1 MVLNIRLAIS
11 IWGLAM
17 YIKIIGYLLSIAF
30 VALSWYVYII
40 YPSAPALIFAILVTV
55 VAIASNIRYY
65 VVNKKIDVAVI
76 KEKPIA
82 MIRFTLAA
90 IAFLSFIG
98 FAALNTTYG
107 GSAASD
113 ADAREH
119 YENYEIGSFYLS
131 DYGEFVE
138 VSEDIWKLMN
148 TAEKV
153 VFPLFIV
160 AFLWNF
166 IYVTK
171 QKGFKSM
178 YGHKK

>member
-1 MVLNIRLAIS
+1 MIVNIRLAIS
-11 IWGLAM
+11 VWGLAM

-40 YPSAPALIFAILVTV
+40 YPSVPALIFAILVSV
-55 VAIASNIRYY
+55 VTIAC
-65 VVNKKIDVAVI
+65 
-76 KEKPIA
+76 
-82 MIRFTLAA
+82 
-90 IAFLSFIG
+90 LSFLG
-98 FAALNTTYG
+98 FLGLNITYS

-113 ADAREH
+113 AYAREH

-131 DYGEFVE
+131 DHGDFVE

-166 IYVTK
+166 IAIVK
-171 QKGFKSM
+171 EKGLKSSFSR
-178 YGHKK
+178 K

>member
-1 MVLNIRLAIS
+1 
-11 IWGLAM
+11 M

-40 YPSAPALIFAILVTV
+40 YPSVPALIFAILVTAV
-55 VAIASNIRYY
+55 SIASSIRYY
-65 VVNKKIDVAVI
+65 VVNKKMDAPLV

-90 IAFLSFIG
+90 IAFLSFLG
-98 FAALNTTYG
+98 FLGLNVTYG

-113 ADAREH
+113 AYAREH

-131 DYGEFVE
+131 DHGEFVE
-138 VSEDIWKLMN
+138 VSEDIWQLMN

-166 IYVTK
+166 IAIVK
-171 QKGFKSM
+171 EKGLKSSFSR
-178 YGHKK
+178 K

>member
-1 MVLNIRLAIS
+1 MVVNIKLAIS

-40 YPSAPALIFAILVTV
+40 YPSTPALIFAILVTV

-65 VVNKKIDVAVI
+65 VANKKMDVAVI

-131 DYGEFVE
+131 DHGDFVE

-153 VFPLFIV
+153 VFPLFIL

-166 IYVTK
+166 IAVVK
-171 QKGFKSM
+171 EKGLKSSLSR
-178 YGHKK
+178 K

>member
-1 MVLNIRLAIS
+1 MIVNIKLAIC

-40 YPSAPALIFAILVTV
+40 YPSMPALIFAILVTV
-55 VAIASNIRYY
+55 VAIASSIRYY
-65 VVNKKIDVAVI
+65 VVNKKMDATMV

-90 IAFLSFIG
+90 IAFLSFLG
-98 FAALNTTYG
+98 FLGLNVTYG

-113 ADAREH
+113 AYARES

-131 DYGEFVE
+131 DHGNFVE
-138 VSEDIWKLMN
+138 VSEDIWQLMN
-148 TAEKV
+148 IAEKV

-166 IYVTK
+166 IAIVK
-171 QKGFKSM
+171 EKGLKSSFSR
-178 YGHKK
+178 K

>member
-1 MVLNIRLAIS
+1 MIVNIKLAIC

-40 YPSAPALIFAILVTV
+40 YPSVPALIFAILVTV

-65 VVNKKIDVAVI
+65 VVNKKMDAPLV

-90 IAFLSFIG
+90 IAFLSFLG
-98 FAALNTTYG
+98 FLGLNVTYG

-113 ADAREH
+113 AYARES

-131 DYGEFVE
+131 DHGEFVE
-138 VSEDIWKLMN
+138 VSEDIWQLMN

-166 IYVTK
+166 IAIVK
-171 QKGFKSM
+171 EKGLKSSFSR
-178 YGHKK
+178 K